1 MEGMAVEDPKVVVGQ
16 RAKLWGWG
24 MAMGL
29 EALQWDKGKAVG
41 LSQSNGARA
50 GQQDRGKGNG
60 TGRKGNGIR
69 ARQCDQGHNKGIRA
83 LCCQLGTEGLRLWLQ
98 V

>member
-1 MEGMAVEDPKVVVGQ
+1 MEGMAVEDPKAVAGQ
-16 RAKLWGWG
+16 RVKLWGRV

-29 EALQWDKGKAVG
+29 GALQWDKGKAVG
-41 LSQSNGARA
+41 LSQSNGTRA

-69 ARQCDQGHNKGIRA
+69 ARQ
-83 LCCQLGTEGLRLWLQ
+83 
-98 V
+98 